1 MSTELNSGTV
11 GGFGHMGPNDPYNDG
26 HSGSGSSGGSFNGGG
41 NGGHDNSS
49 GSSYTASFG
58 LITGRHPITVPGTKN
73 INSVDL
79 SAVINNIIHH
89 EGARN
94 NMYLDTANNVTV
106 GIGRML
112 PNSQAGY
119 NLGFTKTHHIPRGHG
134 DSEDVEISASHGDID
149 SAFNA
154 TKEKRASNVHLS
166 DQSMVA
172 DCVNQLDKDRTT
184 LRNMYTDFDHFPQP
198 AKTALHDM
206 LYNLGEGKLHSEF
219 PNFNAAVN
227 RKDWTRAA
235 TESHRTGIGDSRN
248 KDTHDQFIAAGNK

>member
-1 MSTELNSGTV
+1 
-11 GGFGHMGPNDPYNDG
+11 
-26 HSGSGSSGGSFNGGG
+26 
-41 NGGHDNSS
+41 
-49 GSSYTASFG
+49 
-58 LITGRHPITVPGTKN
+58 
-73 INSVDL
+73 
-79 SAVINNIIHH
+79 
-89 EGARN
+89 
-94 NMYLDTANNVTV
+94 
-106 GIGRML
+106 
-112 PNSQAGY
+112 
-119 NLGFTKTHHIPRGHG
+119 
-134 DSEDVEISASHGDID
+134 
-149 SAFNA
+149 
-154 TKEKRASNVHLS
+154 
-166 DQSMVA
+166 MVA

>member
-1 MSTELNSGTV
+1 MDIKLEKKPWYIRYRYYLMGGLLFAAFLGYVVILSLGPRKLRIDAENVQIAEVKEDNFMSTELNSGTV

-172 DCVNQLDKDRTT
+172 VTCSPLISTPRC
-184 LRNMYTDFDHFPQP
+184 
-198 AKTALHDM
+198 
-206 LYNLGEGKLHSEF
+206 
-219 PNFNAAVN
+219 
-227 RKDWTRAA
+227 
-235 TESHRTGIGDSRN
+235 
-248 KDTHDQFIAAGNK
+248 

>member
-79 SAVINNIIHH
+79 STVINNIIHH

-94 NMYLDTANNVTV
+94 NMYLDTANNVRV
-106 GIGRML
+106 GVTGTGWQCL
-112 PNSQAGY
+112 ATAG
-119 NLGFTKTHHIPRGHG
+119 
-134 DSEDVEISASHGDID
+134 ISA
-149 SAFNA
+149 
-154 TKEKRASNVHLS
+154 
-166 DQSMVA
+166 
-172 DCVNQLDKDRTT
+172 
-184 LRNMYTDFDHFPQP
+184 
-198 AKTALHDM
+198 
-206 LYNLGEGKLHSEF
+206 EGK
-219 PNFNAAVN
+219 
-227 RKDWTRAA
+227 
-235 TESHRTGIGDSRN
+235 RTFR
-248 KDTHDQFIAAGNK
+248 

>member
-1 MSTELNSGTV
+1 MDIKLEKKPWYIRYRYYLIGGLLFAAFLIYVIVLSLGPRKLRIDAENIQIAEVKEDNFMSTELNSGTV

-94 NMYLDTANNVTV
+94 NMYLDTANNVRV
-106 GIGRML
+106 GVTGTGWQCL
-112 PNSQAGY
+112 ATAG
-119 NLGFTKTHHIPRGHG
+119 
-134 DSEDVEISASHGDID
+134 ISA
-149 SAFNA
+149 
-154 TKEKRASNVHLS
+154 
-166 DQSMVA
+166 
-172 DCVNQLDKDRTT
+172 
-184 LRNMYTDFDHFPQP
+184 
-198 AKTALHDM
+198 
-206 LYNLGEGKLHSEF
+206 EGK
-219 PNFNAAVN
+219 
-227 RKDWTRAA
+227 
-235 TESHRTGIGDSRN
+235 RTFR
-248 KDTHDQFIAAGNK
+248 

>member
-1 MSTELNSGTV
+1 MTSLKTSIKTITYLSDIGCLEIQG
-11 GGFGHMGPNDPYNDG
+11 
-26 HSGSGSSGGSFNGGG
+26 
-41 NGGHDNSS
+41 
-49 GSSYTASFG
+49 AS
-58 LITGRHPITVPGTKN
+58 L
-73 INSVDL
+73 
-79 SAVINNIIHH
+79 
-89 EGARN
+89 GARN

>member
-119 NLGFTKTHHIPRGHG
+119 NLGFTKEGANKQVISSQA
-134 DSEDVEISASHGDID
+134 DSLIKISRIWADFFP
-149 SAFNA
+149 AN
-154 TKEKRASNVHLS
+154 TSN
-166 DQSMVA
+166 
-172 DCVNQLDKDRTT
+172 
-184 LRNMYTDFDHFPQP
+184 QP
-198 AKTALHDM
+198 
-206 LYNLGEGKLHSEF
+206 
-219 PNFNAAVN
+219 
-227 RKDWTRAA
+227 
-235 TESHRTGIGDSRN
+235 I
-248 KDTHDQFIAAGNK
+248 